1 MSNIELL
8 WNDCEKIAE
17 NDLTKERI
25 LMQIINSCIT
35 FF

>member
-8 WNDCEKIAE
+8 WKDCEKIAE
-17 NDLTKERI
+17 NDITKERMLI
-25 LMQIINSCIT
+25 QIINSCIT